1 MLRARS
7 GRSDDGEELMATF
20 DALHVPP
27 TALEHGGV
35 EVLRAAIVEGG
46 LHVSLR
52 RAFDDPQAWGMLIA
66 DVARHAARIFA
77 KETKLSEEEALNA
90 FARCSMP
97 RWTRRPILAAPAQS
111 AEIDHHG
118 EQRDRSCQSR
128 GEAPMS
134 VERTAALVAYA
145 LCAVGLFPPLLFPTW
160 IR

>member
-1 MLRARS
+1 MKSSTGRAFRYPSSTIISCPSARRRSRAPAPTCRCHTRPISKNSRCLRSRTWSQRQRRS
-7 GRSDDGEELMATF
+7 VTDEEPMATF

-77 KETKLSEEEALNA
+77 KETKLTEDEALERIRA
-90 FARCSMP
+90 MFDAEMD
-97 RWTRRPILAAPAQS
+97 APTDPGTTS
-111 AEIDHHG
+111 AI
-118 EQRDRSCQSR
+118 S
-128 GEAPMS
+128 
-134 VERTAALVAYA
+134 
-145 LCAVGLFPPLLFPTW
+145 
-160 IR
+160 